1 MRAINDRPYGY
12 DVSAADYTW
21 ISLRSACG
29 RLIAAPTRGK
39 KKLASAEAEASLE
52 TREILSGS
60 PGRQQPGQREPIT
73 GEMIERL
80 LQPTLLCAVSV
91 GDLLFCPF
99 FVFCRISGNILAAK
113 RLYQRLYHV
122 TVQGPFFGIILNI
135 LPDFIIIGLIA
146 DYMIIIGTLKY
157 GFANFF

>member
-1 MRAINDRPYGY
+1 M
-12 DVSAADYTW
+12 
-21 ISLRSACG
+21 
-29 RLIAAPTRGK
+29 GK
-39 KKLASAEAEASLE
+39 KVPDFCEVPAGCHDTHGHGKE
-52 TREILSGS
+52 TGFCRSRSQFKKQREITSGT
-60 PGRQQPGQREPIT
+60 PGRQQPGKREPIT